1 MAKKQKSFAD
11 KASGKGA
18 DADSVMVKYVKSIK
32 SEKTGFWRF
41 NEQMIKLRG
50 GENLDAALKRID
62 ESSNLVDIDL
72 SEFESKAEEIE
83 EKVFENEGI
92 SVQPYPVDFK
102 VSKKNFFSSLRNP
115 LMWIPSS
122 SSLHS
127 STSAIREIIGRII
140 YRTWK

>member
-50 GENLDAALKRID
+50 GENLDAALKRMD
-62 ESSNLVDIDL
+62 EASNLVDIDL
-72 SEFESKAEEIE
+72 SEFESKAKEGV
-83 EKVFENEGI
+83 EKVSENEDTVAM
-92 SVQPYPVDFK
+92 SDSEAQVEATAVPD
-102 VSKKNFFSSLRNP
+102 SDS
-115 LMWIPSS
+115 
-122 SSLHS
+122 
-127 STSAIREIIGRII
+127 EEE
-140 YRTWK
+140 